1 MGGTGSTATTEI
13 ADRLRQDIV
22 SGALGLGTRVT
33 LEALAGR
40 YACGHMPVR
49 EALRQLAGEGLVE
62 LPPNRGARIRR
73 VDVAFVHNLF
83 EVRIAI
89 EALLARRCAE
99 RIDTAG
105 IVALEAAEAGYEAL
119 AERGEFGMLVG
130 ANRAF
135 HDIMNRA
142 ARNPEATATLD
153 RHWQLIAALW
163 ARFGYGAERVPGVI
177 ADHRQIILA
186 MRTRDAEVASCLAM
200 AHAAKAK
207 QELLARMTATTLADV
222 A

>member
-1 MGGTGSTATTEI
+1 MGGSASTEI

-22 SGALGLGTRVT
+22 SGALGLGARVT
-33 LEALAGR
+33 LEALASR

-73 VDVAFVHNLF
+73 VDVDFVHNMF

-99 RIDTAG
+99 RIDAAG
-105 IVALEAAEAGYEAL
+105 ITALEAAQDAYEAQ
-119 AERGEFGMLVG
+119 AQRGAFGSLVG
-130 ANRAF
+130 ANRGF

-163 ARFGYGAERVPGVI
+163 SRFGYGADRVPGVI
-177 ADHRQIILA
+177 ADHRQIIAA
-186 MRTRDAEVASCLAM
+186 MRARDAEVAACLAM

-207 QELLARMTATTLADV
+207 QELLARMATSSLAKV